1 METTQINYENEQ
13 NNLIIQPNEKPKNIF
28 VWILL
33 SLQHVFAMFG
43 ATVLVPF
50 IIGLDPSI
58 AILSSGIGTLVYIAC
73 TKGKVPIYL
82 GSSFAFIT
90 ATSIA
95 FKAGGHGAVAA
106 ALIGVGLVY
115 IVISIILRFTGMNW
129 INRVI
134 PPIVIGPMIMVIGLS
149 LASGAVGNA
158 GLAEGEF
165 NITYAAIACF
175 TLLITALTSIIG
187 KGFFKIIPILV
198 GILSGYVF
206 SLILGVVDTS
216 IFSNMTLFSIPNIQ
230 IPGIT
235 YSFDFTYVA
244 MFLPIALVTI
254 AEHIGEHSIT
264 SNICKKDFL
273 KDPGLKNTLLGDG
286 LASIIAGL
294 IGGPANTTYGENN
307 GVIAMTKVA
316 SVYVIGLAAIFA
328 IVLAFIN
335 PVSLFIKSIPS
346 PVMGGI
352 SIMLFGIIASNG
364 VKIMIE
370 NRIDFTQSR
379 NLVIAATMLVLGIGG
394 ATFAFSETFS
404 LAGMSAAAVV
414 GIILNLVLPKDKNYE
429 DSIVEKEL

>member
-1 METTQINYENEQ
+1 MENKENKVEE
-13 NNLIIQPNEKPKNIF
+13 NGLVLQPNERPKSVL

-43 ATVLVPF
+43 ATVLVP
-50 IIGLDPSI
+50 IILGIDPSM
-58 AILSSGIGTLVYIAC
+58 AILASGVGTIIYIIC

-90 ATSIA
+90 ASAIA
-95 FKAGGHGAVAA
+95 LEAGGFGALSM
-106 ALIGVGLVY
+106 ALVGVGLLY
-115 IVISIILRFTGMNW
+115 IVIAFIVRAIGMNW

-149 LASGAVGNA
+149 LASGAVENA
-158 GLAEGEF
+158 GLAAGNF
-165 NITYAAIACF
+165 NITYAIIAGF
-175 TLLITALTSIIG
+175 TLLITAVTSIVG
-187 KGFFKIIPILV
+187 KGFFKIIPILT
-198 GILSGYVF
+198 GILGGYVF
-206 SLILGVVDTS
+206 ALVLGEVDTT
-216 IFSNMTLFSIPNIQ
+216 IFSNMSLFSMPEIQ
-230 IPGIT
+230 VPFVS
-235 YSFDFTYVA
+235 YQPDFSFVI

-273 KDPGLKNTLLGDG
+273 KEPGLKNTLLGDG
-286 LASIIAGL
+286 IATIFAGL
-294 IGGPANTTYGENN
+294 FGGPANTTYGENN

-316 SVYVIGLAAIFA
+316 SVKVIGLAAIFA
-328 IVLAFIN
+328 ICLSFLN
-335 PVSLFIKSIPS
+335 PVALFIKSIPS

-370 NRIDFTQSR
+370 NNIDFTKSR
-379 NLVIAATMLVLGIGG
+379 NLIIAATMLILGIGG

-404 LAGMSAAAVV
+404 FSGMAMAALV
-414 GIILNLVLPKDKNYE
+414 GIVLNLILPIDKDYSGKNQ
-429 DSIVEKEL
+429 